1 LHLCQTIINVKKS
14 LAYLIKNVE
23 KLYSHN
29 LEMFTESENWLGK
42 VVEQSLL
49 IVDFSTFWKLKDIY
63 NKELSQLA
71 FLKYRK
77 KKM

>member
-1 LHLCQTIINVKKS
+1 MNVKNS
-14 LAYLIKNVE
+14 LTYLIKNVE
-23 KLYSHN
+23 KLYAHN

-63 NKELSQLA
+63 NKELSQLG